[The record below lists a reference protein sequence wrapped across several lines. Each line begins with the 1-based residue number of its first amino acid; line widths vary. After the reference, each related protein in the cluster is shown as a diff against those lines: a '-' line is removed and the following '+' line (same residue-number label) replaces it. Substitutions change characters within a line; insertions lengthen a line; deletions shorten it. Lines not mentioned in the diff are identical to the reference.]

1 MSAGDLQIK
10 GSILCLE
17 SAEGGLIPIAQVIG
31 DNQRLISSLTVMHAV
46 CKDTDMD
53 IMREM
58 QSAGLTFKKAWQR
71 AVMNQVA
78 EILADITG
86 VEVEAVPITNEML
99 KEIIGG
105 ESETKH

>member
-1 MSAGDLQIK
+1 MIGELK
-10 GSILCLE
+10 VKENLLCLE

-53 IMREM
+53 VMEQM

-86 VEVEAVPITNEML
+86 VEVEAIPITNEML

-105 ESETKH
+105 ENETKH